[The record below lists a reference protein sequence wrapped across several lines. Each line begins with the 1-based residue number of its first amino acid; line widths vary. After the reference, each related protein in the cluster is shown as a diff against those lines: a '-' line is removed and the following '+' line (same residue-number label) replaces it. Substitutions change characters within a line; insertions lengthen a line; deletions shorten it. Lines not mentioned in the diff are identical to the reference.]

1 MPLVIPPRR
10 TAEQDEAPAI
20 PEEGEDEGEEPA
32 EDDQGAHSARCHSS
46 SHPAR
51 PRSSTNP
58 QTSVK
63 VVTKIEEATAGST
76 PKRSS
81 TMGMNAP
88 ANPATSR
95 LPDIARKTTSP
106 SRLPSPRIAAASPTT
121 AP

>member
-20 PEEGEDEGEEPA
+20 PEEGEDEGKEPA
-32 EDDQGAHSARCHSS
+32 EDDQDAHSARRQSS

-51 PRSSTNP
+51 PRSSTKP

-76 PKRSS
+76 PDRSS
-81 TMGMNAP
+81 TMGMKAP
-88 ANPATSR
+88 ANPATR
-95 LPDIARKTTSP
+95 RFPAIARKTTRP
-106 SRLPSPRIAAASPTT
+106 SMVRS
-121 AP
+121 